1 MCEMHFHHYLVYKKI
16 QKTIDS
22 YNIVSL
28 ENQKKKHWSSEYT
41 LNGIKYLPA
50 SMMIKDMVY
59 F

>member
-28 ENQKKKHWSSEYT
+28 ENQKKKA
-41 LNGIKYLPA
+41 LI
-50 SMMIKDMVY
+50 IRIY
-59 F
+59 FEWY